1 MVGPIYIIALALGLA
16 FFLGFFGKSLKTVS
30 GYIML
35 AGLAGM
41 VFISGQWL
49 MAFVDGSASTQEI
62 FTAGFKPPYSIN
74 LRMGMQES
82 VFTFMINV
90 IGLLGGIYMFNRLKE
105 VGNSAMSVFIVL
117 IMSLNVIVM
126 TRDIFNLFVFIE
138 IGSIAT
144 AGMIILDKTSKS
156 LQAGLKYLMATG
168 VISGLL
174 LIGIIF
180 AYYFAGSLNIDGIIA
195 ANLMTSKAGAVAVF
209 LIIAVLVL
217 ELKPFPANGWGLDV
231 YESSNPGFGAIVSA
245 GTATAGLFVL
255 NKVLPIGGDA
265 WYHYV
270 MIIGLITFVGS
281 NLVGTQQKIANRL
294 LGYSSIGQIGLVMT
308 VIGLQPVIGNSY
320 IFIAFALL
328 LNHFLAK
335 AGLFWISGIIKKEN
349 ISDWSVLRKNKKLLV
364 TFIIFIFAL
373 IGFPPFPSFFGKYE
387 LIMGLISS
395 NYVWVA
401 VLILIGSFAEGIYMF
416 RWLGDVLKNE
426 NSEEEVIEAPKNK
439 CMPVALVAIA
449 LLIAGY
455 YSVPFVEGAN
465 YTLFIPLAFIAVI
478 GLLDF
483 LPAYAKNTIS
493 IAGMGYYSWLIYP
506 LVEGDLMKTIFFA
519 IFMIGGILTLIVG
532 YNKSGKREGFYPV
545 ALLMY
550 AGLATIITSD
560 NMFAFFFGWELMT
573 AGSYFLIIRGKR
585 SKPHAY
591 SYMLFS
597 VAGAYLILLGFGF
610 AFAGVSTQALN
621 ALGQITLYPTLAY
634 TLLAIGFMTK
644 TASLGLHIWL
654 PGAHGEA
661 ESDVSPMVSA
671 VLLKAGV
678 FGLMMLFL
686 QMGENGNTLLFVLG
700 WVGAATALMGN
711 LAATFQED
719 AKRMLAYSS
728 IGQLGY
734 ILFAIAMMTQLG
746 WLAGF
751 TYVINHFLFKAILF
765 MVIGGIVV
773 KAGTHNL
780 YQMGGL
786 IKKMPFSFVAVLIG
800 IIVMSGLPPLS
811 GFAGKWLFYN
821 AVILKGWYI
830 QGVMVFFA
838 GTIAF
843 MYAYKLIHS
852 VFLGQ
857 LKDNHRNLTELSPAI
872 LIPVYLMIAVIFYF
886 SAYPQGFLEPI
897 GQYLSGLG
905 LAGDSVQWAADGN
918 ATTLLSNWNG
928 SAVAIIV
935 MSTFVLV
942 LGYLWLITGKT
953 TKLEQFNIA
962 YSAERPFRPETTHY
976 SYNMFAGLNKAIG
989 FLVAPGI
996 TNFWKSVSKM
1006 VLDFAGVIRRLY
1018 SGNGQV
1024 YAIHIIIYIVVF
1036 YLISLG

>member
-16 FFLGFFGKSLKTVS
+16 FFLGLFGKSAKTLSV
-30 GYIML
+30 YLTL
-35 AGLAGM
+35 AGLAFM
-41 VFISGQWL
+41 TFVSGQWFA
-49 MAFVDGSASTQEI
+49 AFLDGSVNTQQI
-62 FTAGFKPPYSIN
+62 YTGGFQPPFSIN
-74 LRMGMQES
+74 LRMGLEEAA
-82 VFTFMINV
+82 FTFVINL
-90 IGLLGGIYMFNRLKE
+90 IGLLGGIYLFQTLKR
-105 VGNSAMSVFIVL
+105 VGNAAMSVFIVL

-126 TRDIFNLFVFIE
+126 TRDLFNVFVFVE

-144 AGMIILDKTSKS
+144 AGLVLLDKGTKS
-156 LQAGLKYLMATG
+156 LQAGIKYMMATG

-180 AYYFAGSLNIDGIIA
+180 AYSYSGSLNIDGIIA
-195 ANLMTSKAGAVAVF
+195 ANIGATSAGAVAAF
-209 LIIAVLVL
+209 LILAVFIL
-217 ELKPFPANGWGLDV
+217 ELKPFPANGWALDV
-231 YESSNPGFGAIVSA
+231 YEAANPGIGALVSGAI
-245 GTATAGLFVL
+245 GTASLFVL
-255 NKVLPIGGDA
+255 HKVLPIGGADF
-265 WYHYV
+265 YQYV
-270 MIIGLITFVGS
+270 VIAGLITFVGS
-281 NLVGTQQKIANRL
+281 NLVGTQQEKANRL
-294 LGYSSIGQIGLVMT
+294 LGYSSIGQLGLVMM
-308 VIGLQPVIGNSY
+308 VIGLEPVLGSSFQ
-320 IFIAFALL
+320 FIAIALL
-328 LNHFLAK
+328 VNHIFAK

-349 ISDWSVLRKNKKLLV
+349 ITDWSALRKNSALLIM
-364 TFIIFIFAL
+364 FMIFVFAL
-373 IGFPPFPSFFGKYE
+373 IGFPPFPSVFGKYE
-387 LIMGLISS
+387 LIMGL
-395 NYVWVA
+395 VA
-401 VLILIGSFAEGIYMF
+401 ANKIGVAAAILIGSFAEGIYMF
-416 RWLGDVLKNE
+416 RWVGNVLKNE
-426 NSEEEVIEAPKNK
+426 TDEEPLNIEWNK
-439 CMPVALVAIA
+439 FIPAAVVAVLLVGTGFLA
-449 LLIAGY
+449 
-455 YSVPFVEGAN
+455 VPYVAGAN
-465 YTLFIPLAFIAVI
+465 FALFIPLAFILVI
-478 GLLDF
+478 GLIDF
-483 LPAYAKNTIS
+483 LPAFIKNTVS
-493 IAGMGYYSWLIYP
+493 IAGMAYYAWIIYP
-506 LVEGDLMKTIFFA
+506 IVEGDLMRTIFFA
-519 IFMIGGILTLIVG
+519 VFMIGGILTLIVG
-532 YNKSGKREGFYPV
+532 YSKSGKREGFYPA
-545 ALLMY
+545 ALLMF
-550 AGLATIITSD
+550 AGLATIIISD

-597 VAGAYLILLGFGF
+597 VGGAYLILLGFGF
-610 AFAGVSTQALN
+610 AFAGAHTQALS
-621 ALGQITLYPTLAY
+621 ALGHITTLPTLAY

-644 TASLGLHIWL
+644 TASLGLHVWL

-678 FGLMMLFL
+678 FGLMILFL
-686 QMGENGNTLLFVLG
+686 NMGNNGNTILYVLG

-711 LAATFQED
+711 LAAVFQED

-765 MVIGGIVV
+765 MIVGGIVV

-780 YQMGGL
+780 YEMGGL

-821 AVILKGWYI
+821 AVIFKGWYI
-830 QGVMVFFA
+830 QGVVVFFA

-852 VFLGQ
+852 IFLGQ
-857 LKDNHRNLTELSPAI
+857 LKDNHRNMKELSPAI
-872 LIPVYLMIAVIFYF
+872 LIPVYIMIGVIFYF

-897 GQYLSGLG
+897 GEYLSGLTLSG
-905 LAGDSVQWAADGN
+905 APLHWAADGN

-928 SAVAIIV
+928 SAVMIIIV
-935 MSTFVLV
+935 TTFVLV
-942 LGYLWLITGKT
+942 LGYLLLITGKT
-953 TKLEQFNIA
+953 QKLEQFNIA

-1006 VLDFAGVIRRLY
+1006 VLDFAGLVRRVY

-1024 YAIHIIIYIVVF
+1024 YAVHIVIYIVVF
-1036 YLISLG
+1036 YLVSLG

>member
-16 FFLGFFGKSLKTVS
+16 FFLGFFGKSLKTFS
-30 GYIML
+30 GFVML

-41 VFISGQWL
+41 TFISGQWL
-49 MAFVDGSASTQEI
+49 MAFVDGSATTQEI
-62 FTAGFKPPYSIN
+62 FTAGFKPPFSIN
-74 LRMGMQES
+74 LRMGIEEAT
-82 VFTFMINV
+82 FTFMINV
-90 IGLLGGIYMFNRLKE
+90 IGLLGGIYLFNRLKE

-117 IMSLNVIVM
+117 IMSLNVIIM
-126 TRDIFNLFVFIE
+126 TRDIFNLFVFVE

-156 LQAGLKYLMATG
+156 LQAGLKYLLATG

-195 ANLMTSKAGAVAVF
+195 ANLMASKAGAVAVF

-255 NKVLPIGGDA
+255 YKVLPMGGNT
-265 WYHYV
+265 WYQYITV
-270 MIIGLITFVGS
+270 IGLITFVGS

-308 VIGLQPVIGNSY
+308 VIGLQPILGNAFA
-320 IFIAFALL
+320 FIAFALL

-349 ISDWSVLRKNKKLLV
+349 ITDWSDLRKNSALLIMFV
-364 TFIIFIFAL
+364 IFIFAL

-387 LIMGLISS
+387 LIMNLISS
-395 NYVWVA
+395 DNIWVA
-401 VLILIGSFAEGIYMF
+401 VVILIGSFAEGIYMF
-416 RWLGDVLKNE
+416 RWLGHVLKNE
-426 NSEEEVIEAPKNK
+426 KSEEEVLDIPWNK
-439 CMPVALVAIA
+439 FIPIVLVTVS
-449 LLIAGY
+449 LLAAGF
-455 YSVPFVEGAN
+455 YSVPFVAGAN
-465 YTLFIPLAFIAVI
+465 YAYFVPLAFILFL
-478 GLLDF
+478 GLIDF
-483 LPAYAKNTIS
+483 LPAYVKNTVS
-493 IAGMGYYSWLIYP
+493 IAGMGYYSWLLYP
-506 LVEGDLMKTIFFA
+506 LVEGDLMRTIFFT
-519 IFMIGGILTLIVG
+519 IFMLGGILTLVVG

-545 ALLMY
+545 ALMMY
-550 AGLATIITSD
+550 AGLATIVTTD
-560 NMFAFFFGWELMT
+560 NMFGFFFGWELMT

-610 AFAGVSTQALN
+610 AFASGGTQALI
-621 ALGQITLYPTLAY
+621 ALKDISLLPTLAY

-678 FGLMMLFL
+678 FGLMLLFL
-686 QMGENGNTLLFVLG
+686 YMGEQTGDNLLFILG
-700 WVGAATALMGN
+700 WIGAFTALVGN
-711 LAATFQED
+711 LAASLQED

-765 MVIGGIVV
+765 MVVGGIVV
-773 KAGTHNL
+773 KTGTHNL

-786 IKKMPFSFVAVLIG
+786 IKKMPFSYVAVLIAM
-800 IIVMSGLPPLS
+800 ITMAGLPPLS

-830 QGVMVFFA
+830 QGVIVFFA

-843 MYAYKLIHS
+843 LYAFKLLHS
-852 VFLGQ
+852 IFLGQ
-857 LKDNHRNLTELSPAI
+857 LKDNHRNLKEISPSI
-872 LIPVYLMIAVIFYF
+872 LIPVYILIAGIFYF
-886 SAYPQGFLEPI
+886 SAFPQDVLEPI
-897 GQYLSGLG
+897 GKMLSNYFPSTLE
-905 LAGDSVQWAADGN
+905 WAADGN
-918 ATTLLSNWNG
+918 AVTILSNWNG
-928 SAVAIIV
+928 QAVMIIIISV
-935 MSTFVLV
+935 FVLV
-942 LGYLWLITGKT
+942 FGYLWLLTGKT
-953 TKLEQFNIA
+953 QKIEQFNIV
-962 YSAERPFRPETTHY
+962 YSAERPFRPETTHV

-996 TNFWKSVSKM
+996 TNFWNNVSKM
-1006 VLDFAGVIRRLY
+1006 VLDFAGVVRRLY

-1024 YAIHIIIYIVVF
+1024 YTIHIIIYIVVF